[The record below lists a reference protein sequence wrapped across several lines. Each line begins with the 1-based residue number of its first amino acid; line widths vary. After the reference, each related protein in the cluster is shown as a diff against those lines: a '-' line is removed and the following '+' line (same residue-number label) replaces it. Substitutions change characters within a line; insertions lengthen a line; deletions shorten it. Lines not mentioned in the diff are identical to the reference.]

1 MSRPRPTLSDAVI
14 VAISPALIMALV
26 GSLVFFLA
34 EAFGH
39 SEHPAR
45 LNFICFL
52 FVMASV
58 CIGRISIEEGGGRA
72 TMFALPLAAVTV
84 LAVWQFVAFTG
95 PLAQFGALVGVAFV
109 ALIMWSSYK
118 LTWDCTV
125 VEDWQQASNEGILQ
139 SLGLDEPPSEI
150 QQTARHG
157 RASEESRATSAG
169 DVERTVADPSE
180 RAGRKRRTYWW
191 DVLLGRSKKPK
202 VPGRWVVYFSLA
214 AIPLYGIGQMAI
226 PASDQA
232 GRRYAFL
239 LLCVY
244 VASGLALLVTTSFLG
259 VRRYLRQRRVEM
271 PAAITRTWLI
281 TGGVLIVALM
291 FAAWLLPR
299 PGGSEYS
306 VTDLAPFEKKPR
318 QASPYAVGSDGE
330 QSGGGRGSSSQSKD
344 GSAGTSSG
352 SGSQKGK
359 SGDQSGSSA
368 SKTGSSG
375 KSGDSSGQ
383 SSQGQQNSSGSGGDR
398 SNNQSGDKQGSSGQ
412 SDKSGQS
419 GANQSGT
426 NDKNG
431 SNTDSNR
438 SQGEQGNDSRDGN
451 QNSGGSQRT
460 NGQRSGPPPASGS
473 QGSGKRQQ
481 STSGPQRSNAQGS
494 RSNPSQ
500 NNSSSGKQRS
510 LSTSSQSSRNSWSPS
525 QMFSGIAPWLAV
537 AIKWLFY
544 LVLLAIAVYAAWR
557 WRREL
562 KRELSKLWA
571 EFKKL
576 LAKLRGL
583 WARLWNREKPAPASA
598 PEQTQEGRAPPRPF
612 ASFADPFASGTASSL
627 SPEELVQYSFEA
639 LEAWGRE
646 NDCPRSPEQTPYEYS
661 TQIARREQSLSG
673 AARDLAEVYSI
684 TAYAGASLVPAS
696 VDRLRGFWQQLTSA
710 ATAP

>member
-1 MSRPRPTLSDAVI
+1 M
-14 VAISPALIMALV
+14 LIMALV

-34 EAFGH
+34 KAFGH

-45 LNFICFL
+45 LNFICFM

-84 LAVWQFVAFTG
+84 LAVWQFVEFTG
-95 PLAQFGALVGVAFV
+95 PLASFGALAGVALV

-125 VEDWQQASNEGILQ
+125 VEDWQQSSNEGILQ
-139 SLGLDEPPSEI
+139 SMGLDEPPSEI

-157 RASEESRATSAG
+157 RAGEESRAMSAG
-169 DVERTVADPSE
+169 DVERSSADPSE
-180 RAGRKRRTYWW
+180 RAGRKRMVYWW
-191 DVLLGRSKKPK
+191 DVLLGRAKPPK

-226 PASDQA
+226 PAADQA

-271 PAAITRTWLI
+271 PASITRAWLI

-306 VTDLAPFEKKPR
+306 VIDLAPFEKKPR
-318 QASPYAVGSDGE
+318 QASPYAVGSDGVQGKG
-330 QSGGGRGSSSQSKD
+330 QSSSSQSND
-344 GSAGTSSG
+344 GNADQSSG
-352 SGSQKGK
+352 SGAQKGG
-359 SGDQSGSSA
+359 SEGRSGSSG
-368 SKTGSSG
+368 SKTDSSG
-375 KSGDSSGQ
+375 KSGGNAGQ
-383 SSQGQQNSSGSGGDR
+383 NSQGQPNSGGSSGDR
-398 SNNQSGDKQGSSGQ
+398 SNSQSGGKQGNSGP
-412 SDKSGQS
+412 SDNSGQS
-419 GANQSGT
+419 GSNQSGT

-431 SNTDSNR
+431 NTTGGNR
-438 SQGEQGNDSRDGN
+438 AQGEQGSDQRGND

-460 NGQRSGPPPASGS
+460 NGQSNGSPQSSGS
-473 QGSGKRQQ
+473 QRSSGQQ
-481 STSGPQRSNAQGS
+481 PSGNGQQRTDGQGS
-494 RSNPSQ
+494 R
-500 NNSSSGKQRS
+500 NNQSPNQSSSGKERN
-510 LSTSSQSSRNSWSPS
+510 STSSSQSPRNSWSPG

-557 WRREL
+557 WRAGL

-576 LAKLRGL
+576 LAELRSL
-583 WARLWNREKPAPASA
+583 WARLWNREKPEPSA
-598 PEQTQEGRAPPRPF
+598 ATTEHSPGHSPSRPF
-612 ASFADPFASGTASSL
+612 ASFANPFASGAAASL

-661 TQIARREQSLSG
+661 TLIARRERSLSG
-673 AARDLAEVYSI
+673 AARDLAEVYSH

-696 VDRLRGFWQQLTSA
+696 ADRLRRFWEKLTSA
-710 ATAP
+710 AMAP